1 MTGRISSRFAIK
13 DFTNGNEYDDVIIAE
28 VIHCLKSKD
37 SKILVRNEGF
47 VAEDDKLYYNQE
59 CLTMGWLIATDLN
72 HLISLVR
79 KGFLITC
86 LIVDD
91 AHCGDNWQYKV
102 RVIEDVE
109 GNIEILVYCK
119 NDVQIDND
127 SINRLKPF
135 LDKGARISVSNY

>member
-1 MTGRISSRFAIK
+1 MTGKVLKFSISH
-13 DFTNGNEYDDVIIAE
+13 FTNGNENDYVTIAE
-28 VIHCLKSKD
+28 IIYCFRGKNCE
-37 SKILVRNEGF
+37 ILVRNDGYVDSE
-47 VAEDDKLYYNQE
+47 EELYHNQE
-59 CLTMGWLIATDLN
+59 CLTMGWFIPIDIA

-91 AHCGDNWQYKV
+91 VHCGDNWQYKV

-109 GNIEILVYCK
+109 GDLEILVYCK
-119 NDVQIDND
+119 NDVQIDDD